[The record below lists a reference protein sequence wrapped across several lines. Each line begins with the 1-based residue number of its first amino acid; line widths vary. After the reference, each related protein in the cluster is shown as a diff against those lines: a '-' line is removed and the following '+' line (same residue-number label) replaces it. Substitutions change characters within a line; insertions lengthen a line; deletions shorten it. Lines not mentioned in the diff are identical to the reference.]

1 MLLVR
6 EHHWYF
12 YQILNEELAPIILK
26 LFSNIKRNLTEFI
39 YDANI
44 TLLGKHDKST
54 FTNSKL
60 TSIKQERYRPCYIP
74 NERSK
79 KNFQNCQ

>member
-1 MLLVR
+1 MFLVR
-6 EHHWYF
+6 DHHWYF

-44 TLLGKHDKST
+44 ILLGKHDKST

-60 TSIKQERYRPCYIP
+60 KSIKQERYKPCYIP

-79 KNFQNCQ
+79 KNFQKCQ